1 MSQSGANNNP
11 YFLNENG
18 VGYGSIRKTY
28 PKSNEPA
35 ATENGRGMFYVTR
48 NSEL

>member
-1 MSQSGANNNP
+1 MNPSSTNP

-28 PKSNEPA
+28 PKISEPTNA
-35 ATENGRGMFYVTR
+35 ERGKGMFFC
-48 NSEL
+48 